1 MTRGKNICK
10 ILKEIR
16 GKIAEAIDIE
26 CMTTECCYKGDCSGT
41 CPKGEAEVR
50 YLEHQLS
57 NRSRAGKI
65 VKLAGILAAFLSML
79 IPVASDAHAATDVEM
94 HRADSV
100 SIPSRNPILIEGVV
114 KGESKCDGDSTI
126 VEVLPGAT
134 IRNLRNENGVVANI
148 DGEFEIEVNSGD
160 SLQFSYVGYETKV
173 IKVNEASESLT
184 VILEDYASQDSLFE
198 VTIVD
203 IIRIY
208 APNEMLELYFID
220 EDGNPID
227 PLDVRIYKIT
237 IDEDG
242 DEDED
247 WVYPTCYAGSA
258 RIFWNEDDEFLDED
272 KRPLKTVTL
281 RFEAY
286 DYDEPVTKKFKYSKK
301 NTKKTIRFKHK

>member
-41 CPKGEAEVR
+41 CPKCEAEVR
-50 YLEHQLS
+50 YLEHQLR
-57 NRSRAGKI
+57 NRSLAGKI

-79 IPVASDAHAATDVEM
+79 IPVASDAHAATDVEQ

-114 KGESKCDGDSTI
+114 KGEFKGEGDSAI
-126 VEVLPGAT
+126 VEALPGAA
-134 IRNLRNENGVVANI
+134 IRNLRNENGVNTNI

-160 SLQFSYVGYETKV
+160 SLQFSFVGLETKV

-184 VILEDYASQDSLFE
+184 VILKDDGRPDTLFS
-198 VTIVD
+198 TIVD
-203 IIRIY
+203 IIRIS

-247 WVYPTCYAGSA
+247 WVYPTCHAGSA
-258 RIFWNEDDEFLDED
+258 RIF
-272 KRPLKTVTL
+272 
-281 RFEAY
+281 
-286 DYDEPVTKKFKYSKK
+286 
-301 NTKKTIRFKHK
+301 

>member
-16 GKIAEAIDIE
+16 GKIAEANDME

-41 CPKGEAEVR
+41 CPKCEAEER
-50 YLEHQLS
+50 YLEHQLR
-57 NRSRAGKI
+57 NRSRVGKI

-79 IPVASDAHAATDVEM
+79 IPVASDAHAATDVEQ

-114 KGESKCDGDSTI
+114 KGESKGEGDSTI
-126 VEVLPGAT
+126 VEALPGAV
-134 IRNLRNENGVVANI
+134 IRNLRNENGVIANI

-160 SLQFSYVGYETKV
+160 SLQFSYLGYETKV
-173 IKVNEASESLT
+173 IKVNEVSESLT
-184 VILEDYASQDSLFE
+184 VILKDDGRPDTLFS
-198 VTIVD
+198 TIVD
-203 IIRIY
+203 IIRIS

-247 WVYPTCYAGSA
+247 WVYPTCHAGSA

-272 KRPLKTVTL
+272 KKPLKTVTL